1 MSESST
7 KPIGTFCLVLH
18 THLPW
23 LAHHG
28 SWPVGEEW
36 LHQAWATSYLPVISL
51 LETLANEGRSD
62 VLTLGI
68 SPVLAAQLDD
78 PYCISEQRTWHANWQ
93 LRAQGMAGSREPWR
107 REAGTREFQSAI
119 AAQSDF
125 DTHWQRGASPILR
138 KLSESGVIEILGGPV
153 THNFQPL
160 NQTATRRA
168 ALSIGQDDSL
178 LRRGKRPSGI
188 WAPECAYTPG
198 LELDYAQAGINHFV
212 VDGPTMNSAGRST
225 GAAWQVADSD
235 VVAFARDLEVTYRVW
250 SPRKGYPGGK
260 WYRDFHAFDHEWGV
274 RPFRVTSRSTPSHEK
289 APYEPERAMQ
299 AVERD
304 AHDFV
309 NAVRNRLL
317 ELGSTMKQPPL
328 VVAAYDTELF
338 GHWWHEGPQWLAH
351 VLRLLPESGVTVTTL
366 QGAMDLGQVAGRVDL
381 ADGSW
386 GSGKD
391 WRVWEG
397 DLVQDVVRT
406 NSGLEVEVLDT
417 LRKYFDDPVHLRE
430 RSIAADQ
437 LARELLLTLASDW
450 AFMISK
456 DSAAEYARGRLGNHL
471 AATRDL
477 IRLVSSGNIAVA
489 HARAIQQQQ
498 RDYAFGHLDARNFAQ
513 FFS

>member
-1 MSESST
+1 MSEPST

-456 DSAAEYARGRLGNHL
+456 DSAAEYARGRLGDHL

>member
-1 MSESST
+1 MT

-28 SWPVGEEW
+28 AWPVGEEW
-36 LHQAWATSYLPVISL
+36 LHQAWATSYLPVIDL
-51 LETLANEGRSD
+51 LETLADEGRRD
-62 VLTLGI
+62 VLTLGV

-78 PYCISEQRTWHANWQ
+78 PYCIKEQQTWLANWQ
-93 LRAQGMAGSREPWR
+93 LRAQGMAGARETWR
-107 REAGTREFQSAI
+107 REGGTREFKSAI
-119 AAQSDF
+119 AAQQDF
-125 DTHWQRGASPILR
+125 DKRWQRGASPILR
-138 KLSESGVIEILGGPV
+138 RLSEGGVIEILGGPA
-153 THNFQPL
+153 THSFQPL
-160 NQTATRRA
+160 SKAATRRA
-168 ALSIGQDDSL
+168 ALLIGQNDSL
-178 LRRGKRPSGI
+178 LRRGNRPTGI

-198 LELDYAQAGINHFV
+198 LELDYAQAGIHHFV

-260 WYRDFHAFDHEWGV
+260 WYRDFHTFDHEWGV
-274 RPFRVTSRSTPSHEK
+274 RPVRVTGRSTPSHEK
-289 APYEPERAMQ
+289 APYDPERAMV

-304 AHDFV
+304 ARDFV
-309 NAVRNRLL
+309 SVVRNRLL
-317 ELGSTMKQPPL
+317 ELGSTMTESPL

-338 GHWWHEGPQWLAH
+338 GHWWHEGPEWLAH

-366 QGAMDLGQVAGRVDL
+366 QGAMALGQVAGRVDL
-381 ADGSW
+381 ANGSW

-397 DLVQDVVRT
+397 DLVQDVVQT

-430 RSIAADQ
+430 RSVAADQ

-450 AFMISK
+450 AFMITK
-456 DSAAEYARGRLGNHL
+456 DSAAQYARRRSGDHL
-471 AATRDL
+471 AGTKDL
-477 IRLVSSGNIAVA
+477 IRLISSGNTTAA
-489 HARAIQQQQ
+489 HACAIQQQQ
-498 RDYAFGHLDARNFAQ
+498 RDYVFGHLDARTFIQ
-513 FFS
+513 FLD

>member
-1 MSESST
+1 MT

-51 LETLANEGRSD
+51 LETLADEGRSD
-62 VLTLGI
+62 VLTLGV

-78 PYCISEQRTWHANWQ
+78 PYCIKEQRTWHANWQ
-93 LRAQGMAGSREPWR
+93 LRAEGMAGAREPWR
-107 REAGTREFQSAI
+107 REAGTREFKGAI
-119 AAQSDF
+119 AAQQDF
-125 DTHWQRGASPILR
+125 DTRWQRGASPILR
-138 KLSESGVIEILGGPV
+138 RLSEGGVIEILGGPA

-160 NQTATRRA
+160 SKAATRRA
-168 ALSIGQDDSL
+168 ALLIGQNDSL
-178 LRRGKRPSGI
+178 LRRGNRPTGI

-198 LELDYAQAGINHFV
+198 LELEYAEAGVNHFM

-260 WYRDFHAFDHEWGV
+260 WYRDFHTFDHEWGV
-274 RPFRVTSRSTPSHEK
+274 RPVRVTGRSTPSHEK
-289 APYEPERAMQ
+289 APYDPERAMV

-304 AHDFV
+304 ARDFV
-309 NAVRNRLL
+309 SVVRNRLL
-317 ELGSTMKQPPL
+317 ELGSTMTESPL

-381 ADGSW
+381 ANGSW

-397 DLVQDVVRT
+397 DLVQDVVQT
-406 NSGLEVEVLDT
+406 NSALEVEVLDT

-430 RSIAADQ
+430 RSVAADQ

-450 AFMISK
+450 AFMITK
-456 DSAAEYARGRLGNHL
+456 DSAAQYARRRSGDHL
-471 AATRDL
+471 AATKDL
-477 IRLVSSGNIAVA
+477 IRLISSGNTAA
-489 HARAIQQQQ
+489 ANTCAIQQQQ
-498 RDYAFGHLDARNFAQ
+498 LDYAFGHLDARTFIQ
-513 FFS
+513 FLD

>member
-456 DSAAEYARGRLGNHL
+456 DSAAEYARGRLGDHL

>member
-7 KPIGTFCLVLH
+7 KSIGTFCLVLH

-456 DSAAEYARGRLGNHL
+456 DSAAEYARGRLGDHL

>member
-1 MSESST
+1 MT

-51 LETLANEGRSD
+51 LETLADEGRSD
-62 VLTLGI
+62 VLTLGV

-78 PYCISEQRTWHANWQ
+78 PYCINEQRTWHANWQ
-93 LRAQGMAGSREPWR
+93 LRAQGMAGARETWR

-125 DTHWQRGASPILR
+125 DTRWQRGASPILR
-138 KLSESGVIEILGGPV
+138 KLSESGVIEILGGPA

-160 NQTATRRA
+160 NQNTTRRA
-168 ALSIGQDDSL
+168 ALRIGQDDSL
-178 LRRGKRPSGI
+178 LRRGNRPTGI

-198 LELDYAQAGINHFV
+198 LELEYAEAGVNHFM
-212 VDGPTMNSAGRST
+212 VDGPTINSAGRST

-260 WYRDFHAFDHEWGV
+260 WYRDFHAFDHEWGF
-274 RPFRVTSRSTPSHEK
+274 RPARVTSASTPSDEK
-289 APYEPERAMQ
+289 APYEPARAMQ

-304 AHDFV
+304 ANDFV

-366 QGAMDLGQVAGRVDL
+366 QGAMDLGHVAGRVDL
-381 ADGSW
+381 PNGSW

-397 DLVQDVVRT
+397 DLVQDVVQT

-417 LRKYFDDPVHLRE
+417 LRKYFDDPVHPRE
-430 RSIAADQ
+430 RSVAADQ

-450 AFMISK
+450 AFMITK
-456 DSAAEYARGRLGNHL
+456 DSAAHYARGRSGDHL

-477 IRLVSSGNIAVA
+477 IRLISSGNTTAA
-489 HARAIQQQQ
+489 HACAIQQNQ
-498 RDYAFGHLDARNFAQ
+498 RDYPFGHLDARTFIQ
-513 FFS
+513 FLD

>member
-1 MSESST
+1 VT

-51 LETLANEGRSD
+51 LETLADEGRSD
-62 VLTLGI
+62 VLTLGV

-78 PYCISEQRTWHANWQ
+78 PYCIKEQRTWHANWQ
-93 LRAQGMAGSREPWR
+93 LRAEGMAGAREPWR
-107 REAGTREFQSAI
+107 REAGTREFKGAI
-119 AAQSDF
+119 AAQQDF
-125 DTHWQRGASPILR
+125 DTRWQRGASPILR
-138 KLSESGVIEILGGPV
+138 RLSEGGVIEILGGPA

-160 NQTATRRA
+160 SKAATRRA
-168 ALSIGQDDSL
+168 ALLIGQNDSL
-178 LRRGKRPSGI
+178 LRRGNRPTGI

-198 LELDYAQAGINHFV
+198 LELEYAEAGVNHFM

-260 WYRDFHAFDHEWGV
+260 WYRDFHTFDHEWGV
-274 RPFRVTSRSTPSHEK
+274 RPVRVTGRSTPSHEK
-289 APYEPERAMQ
+289 APYDPERAMV

-304 AHDFV
+304 ARDFV
-309 NAVRNRLL
+309 SVVRNRLL
-317 ELGSTMKQPPL
+317 ELGSTMTESPL

-381 ADGSW
+381 ANGSW

-397 DLVQDVVRT
+397 DLVQDVVQT
-406 NSGLEVEVLDT
+406 NSALEVEVLDT

-430 RSIAADQ
+430 RSVAADQ

-450 AFMISK
+450 AFMITK
-456 DSAAEYARGRLGNHL
+456 DSAAQYARRRSGDHL
-471 AATRDL
+471 AATKDL
-477 IRLVSSGNIAVA
+477 IRLISSGNTAA
-489 HARAIQQQQ
+489 ANTCAIQQQQ
-498 RDYAFGHLDARNFAQ
+498 RDYAFGHLDARTFIQ
-513 FFS
+513 FLD

>member
-1 MSESST
+1 MT

-28 SWPVGEEW
+28 AWPVGEEW
-36 LHQAWATSYLPVISL
+36 LHQAWATSYLPVIDL
-51 LETLANEGRSD
+51 LETLADEGRRD
-62 VLTLGI
+62 VLTLGV

-78 PYCISEQRTWHANWQ
+78 PYCIKEQQTWLANWQ
-93 LRAQGMAGSREPWR
+93 LRAQGMAGARETWR
-107 REAGTREFQSAI
+107 REGGTREFKSAI
-119 AAQSDF
+119 AAQQDF
-125 DTHWQRGASPILR
+125 DKRWQRGASPILR
-138 KLSESGVIEILGGPV
+138 RLSEGGVIEILGGPA
-153 THNFQPL
+153 THSFQPL
-160 NQTATRRA
+160 SKAATRRA
-168 ALSIGQDDSL
+168 ALLIGQNDSL
-178 LRRGKRPSGI
+178 LRRGNRPTGI

-260 WYRDFHAFDHEWGV
+260 WYRDFHTFDHEWGV
-274 RPFRVTSRSTPSHEK
+274 RPVRVTGRSTPSHEK
-289 APYEPERAMQ
+289 APYDPERAMV

-304 AHDFV
+304 ARDFV
-309 NAVRNRLL
+309 SVVRNRLL
-317 ELGSTMKQPPL
+317 ELGSTMTESPL

-338 GHWWHEGPQWLAH
+338 GHWWHEGPEWLAH

-366 QGAMDLGQVAGRVDL
+366 QGAMALGQVAGRVDL
-381 ADGSW
+381 ANGSW

-397 DLVQDVVRT
+397 DLVQDVVQT
-406 NSGLEVEVLDT
+406 NRALEVDVLDT
-417 LRKYFDDPVHLRE
+417 LRKYFDDPVHPRE
-430 RSIAADQ
+430 RSVAADQ

-450 AFMISK
+450 AFMITK
-456 DSAAEYARGRLGNHL
+456 DSAAQYARRRSGDHL
-471 AATRDL
+471 AATKDL
-477 IRLVSSGNIAVA
+477 IRLISSGNSAA
-489 HARAIQQQQ
+489 ARACAIQQQQ
-498 RDYAFGHLDARNFAQ
+498 RDYAFGHLDARTFIQ
-513 FFS
+513 FLD